1 MRSNETMISVEEA
14 LNHILNSISPLDLE
28 KTDILN
34 ALGRVIG
41 EDIYAGRNIPPKDNS
56 AMDGYALKSDDTK
69 GATSEAPAG
78 LATIEDIPA
87 GHLPQKTV
95 GHGQAARIMTGAY
108 VPEGADTVV
117 KVEDTERDGNRVRI
131 FVESPKGENIR
142 YSGEDVKEGDLVIS
156 KGKIAGPA
164 DVGMLASLGRSFLK
178 VYQKPLVAIIATGD
192 EIADIDEDTSEG
204 KIISSNSYSLHAQVR
219 ECGGVPLQTGIAKDR
234 KESLIANFRA
244 ALRADIILSSGGV
257 SVGDYDFVKDVIKEM
272 GTNIEFWQVAQ
283 RPGKPL
289 AFGTMEGK
297 LVFGLPGNPVSSMIT
312 FEEYVRPAILKMTGH
327 KNIFRRTIK
336 ATLEEDIKKKA
347 GVMNF
352 MRARVK
358 KEGERFTVSTTGEQG
373 SGILKSMVLANG
385 IIVLP
390 EDMTSVKKG
399 EEVTVQLID
408 NSFEMSSK
416 PEYLTV

>member
-1 MRSNETMISVEEA
+1 MIRVEEA

-41 EDIYAGRNIPPKDNS
+41 EDIYSGRNLPPKDNS

-69 GATSEAPAG
+69 GATSEAPSIVE
-78 LATIEDIPA
+78 TIEDIPA
-87 GHLPQKTV
+87 GYPSQRTI
-95 GHGQAARIMTGAY
+95 GPGQAARIMTGAF

-117 KVEDTERDGNRVRI
+117 KVEDTDRDGNRVRI
-131 FVESPKGENIR
+131 FVESPRGDNIR
-142 YSGEDVKEGDLVIS
+142 YSGEDVKAGDLVIS

-164 DVGMLASLGRSFLK
+164 EVGMLASLGRSFIK

-192 EIADIDEDTSEG
+192 EIADIDEDTSG
-204 KIISSNSYSLHAQVR
+204 DKIISSNSYSINAQVR
-219 ECGGVPLQTGIAKDR
+219 ECGALPLQTGIAKDR
-234 KESLIANFRA
+234 EKSLMAAFRA
-244 ALRADIILSSGGV
+244 ALRADVIISSGGV
-257 SVGDYDFVKDVIKEM
+257 SVGDYDFVKDVMAQM

-312 FEEYVRPAILKMTGH
+312 FEEYVRPALLKMMGH
-327 KNIFRRTIK
+327 QDIFRRTIK
-336 ATLEEDIKKKA
+336 ATLMEDIKKKS
-347 GVMNF
+347 GLKHF
-352 MRARVK
+352 IRAQVR
-358 KEGERFTVSTTGEQG
+358 KEGEGFTVSTTGEQG

-399 EEVTVQLID
+399 EEVSVQLID
-408 NSFEMSSK
+408 DSFEMSSK
-416 PEYLTV
+416 PEYLTF